1 MASASLRASPLAVS
15 PSRKIAF
22 DVLLR
27 VASEEAYASDVLH
40 ARLDASV
47 KPEDAGLATEI
58 SLGVLRWQRLLDT
71 LLARHTKKPI
81 QRLDVPVAI
90 ALRMG
95 IYQLRFLERVPAHAA
110 VSESVEVV
118 KLARKTSAAPL
129 VNAVLRR
136 VADEARTP
144 AESLLAAA
152 ARDSSRATWLAVL
165 HSHPTWL
172 VERWLARFGEPATIA
187 ILEANNRSPRV
198 SCHVS
203 DPSQRDEVVAE
214 LGRAGMHAGPGKLL
228 ADAVSVSGGSVSRS
242 DAFRDGRISIQ
253 DEASQT
259 IPMLLDVQPGDRV
272 LDLCAAP
279 GGKTSILARA
289 TGTGYVVACDVHSHR
304 LRATREQLA
313 RVKQSNV
320 GLVQLDGVKPL
331 PFAREFDRILLDAP
345 CSGTGTLARHPEI
358 KWRLAQDH
366 LAECKFTQ
374 SSLLASAL
382 KTLRPGA
389 RLVYSTCSIEREE
402 NEAVIGAALAANPK
416 VRRVGAAQAV
426 ETLAGKLAAGIDGA
440 KPFDAEGQFHTL
452 PGRYNTDG
460 FFAALLERSR

>member
-1 MASASLRASPLAVS
+1 LAVS
-15 PSRKIAF
+15 PARKIAY
-22 DVLLR
+22 DVLFR
-27 VASEEAYASDVLH
+27 VSSEDAYASDLLH
-40 ARLDASV
+40 ARLGDAV

-95 IYQLRFLERVPAHAA
+95 IYQLRFLQRVPAHAA
-110 VSESVEVV
+110 VDDSVELV

-144 AESLLAAA
+144 VENLLAAA

-172 VERWLARFGEPATIA
+172 VERWLARYGEPATIQ

-198 SCHVS
+198 ACHLT
-203 DPSQRDEVVAE
+203 DPSQRVDVVAE
-214 LGRAGMHAGPGKLL
+214 LERAGMRVEPGTLL
-228 ADAVSVSGGSVSRS
+228 ADALSVSGGSVSRS
-242 DAFRDGRISIQ
+242 AAFRDGRIGIQ
-253 DEASQT
+253 DEASQS
-259 IPMLLDVQPGDRV
+259 IPLLLDVHDRDRV

-289 TGTGYVVACDVHSHR
+289 AAATGYVVASDIHAHR
-304 LRATREQLA
+304 LRTTREQLA
-313 RVKQSNV
+313 RVHQSSV
-320 GLVQLDGVKPL
+320 GLVQLDGLKPL
-331 PFAREFDRILLDAP
+331 PFAQIFDRILLDAP
-345 CSGTGTLARHPEI
+345 CSGTGTLSRHPEI

-374 SSLLASAL
+374 GSLLASAL
-382 KTLRPGA
+382 EALRPGG

-402 NEAVIGAALAANPK
+402 NESVINAALAANPK
-416 VRRVGAAQAV
+416 IHRVQLAEAAS
-426 ETLAGKLAAGIDGA
+426 TLTNKLATGIS
-440 KPFDAEGQFHTL
+440 PESLFDPDSQFHTL
-452 PGRYNTDG
+452 PGQHATDG
-460 FFAALLERSR
+460 FFAALLEHVA

>member
-1 MASASLRASPLAVS
+1 MAVS
-15 PSRKIAF
+15 PARKIAY
-22 DVLLR
+22 DVLFR
-27 VASEEAYASDVLH
+27 VSSEDAYASDLLH
-40 ARLDASV
+40 ARLGDGV

-71 LLARHTKKPI
+71 LLARHTKKPM

-110 VSESVEVV
+110 VGESVELV
-118 KLARKTSAAPL
+118 KLAKKTSAAPL

-136 VADEARTP
+136 VADEARTLV
-144 AESLLAAA
+144 ENLLAAA

-172 VERWLARFGEPATIA
+172 VERWLARYGEPATIS

-198 SCHVS
+198 ACHIT
-203 DPSQRDEVVAE
+203 DPAERAEVVTE
-214 LGRAGMHAGPGKLL
+214 LERSGMRVGAGTLL
-228 ADAVSVSGGSVSRS
+228 ADAISVSGGSVSRS
-242 DAFRDGRISIQ
+242 EAFRDGRLGIQ

-259 IPMLLDVQPGDRV
+259 VPLLLDVHDGDRV

-289 TGTGYVVACDVHSHR
+289 AGKGFVAACDVHAHR
-304 LRATREQLA
+304 LRTTREQLA
-313 RVKQSNV
+313 RVHQSNV

-331 PFAREFDRILLDAP
+331 PFAESFDRILLDAP

-374 SSLLASAL
+374 GSLLAAAL
-382 KTLRPGA
+382 EVLRSGG

-402 NEAVIGAALAANPK
+402 NESVVNAALAANPK
-416 VRRVGAAQAV
+416 IRRVPFAEASAS
-426 ETLAGKLAAGIDGA
+426 LANKLATGIS
-440 KPFDAEGQFHTL
+440 PESLFDAESQFHTL
-452 PGRYNTDG
+452 PGQHHTDG
-460 FFAALLERSR
+460 FFAALLERAR